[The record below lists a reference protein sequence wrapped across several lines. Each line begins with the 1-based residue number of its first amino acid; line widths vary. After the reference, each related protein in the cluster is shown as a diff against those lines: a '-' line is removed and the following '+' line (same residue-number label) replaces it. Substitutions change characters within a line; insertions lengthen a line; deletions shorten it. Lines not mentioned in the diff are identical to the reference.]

1 MSRST
6 DASIAFS
13 VTDNLSASVVKMKN
27 ALGGFRDDAEG
38 LQKQLDA
45 LQNTRMQ
52 LKNIDLKNAKNQV
65 EQMRRALE
73 ELGDTATEA
82 DREAARADFD
92 QAVQNYSN
100 VENQLKLVSRQA
112 NATWRDLEN
121 ATDAISKTENRAAS
135 VSGGGSKSAGGI
147 LSALGTAG
155 LLNMAGDVALDV
167 GNLLVGS
174 GFGSETGSLVSSGVS
189 GALSGAA
196 MGSLAG
202 PIGAA
207 VGAAIGGGLGL
218 LQGGTQAAQEKD
230 EAFKQY
236 YIDQYDQ
243 VAAATDESL
252 SGGGDTAS
260 QRELDAIAYERLLGE
275 GTGEEFLQDLRR
287 TAAETPMEY
296 DDLTGISRALAT
308 GFGDAPERMLE
319 LIEAIG
325 DAGSA
330 VGVTASDMEYM
341 AQSMSRMQSS
351 GKATLEYLNIFQDRG
366 VDVIGMLSEAMGKT
380 QGEIYDMISKGS
392 ISGQDAVDIIQ
403 QGMES
408 MYGGAMETMSQTFDG
423 LTSTLSDAMTEIDN
437 AMGEGYNEK
446 AKEGLQADIDAYGGA
461 LGEAMA
467 QANSIIGEGRAIAEN
482 LSRQYDREAMAALTQ
497 GADTTVYSDQ
507 QAAKLQDMHDQY
519 TSLVDQ
525 YQTATEE
532 DKAVIA
538 AQIEALMEDA
548 QAMAESNYNASDM
561 AQQLREVELDQI
573 AAIRE
578 NTAALGYVA
587 WGGDYERQQEQ
598 SKGRLAGIGEAED
611 FWGPDYIPGDISYNA
626 SLEASPSS
634 NAFGLDRVPYDGYPA
649 VLHEGERVLTAREA
663 REMDRELLRKDDP
676 RNTDPDLSWD
686 RHAFGADRT
695 ESLVVERPAAAAET
709 GGVSPLSYGAL
720 MVSAAREPAPAAP
733 GGDAG
738 TSISITVTGNTFG
751 AGMDEAA
758 VAEAIADTAVRK
770 ILAGFQGSI

>member
-27 ALGGFRDDAEG
+27 ALGDFRDDAEG

-92 QAVQNYSN
+92 QAVQNYN
-100 VENQLKLVSRQA
+100 NLENQLKLVSRQA
-112 NATWRDLEN
+112 KETERNLLD
-121 ATDAISKTENRAAS
+121 ATDAISRTENRAAS
-135 VSGGGSKSAGGI
+135 VSGGGV
-147 LSALGTAG
+147 LSALGKAG

-196 MGSLAG
+196 LGSFLPG
-202 PIGAA
+202 IGTA

-218 LQGGTQAAQEKD
+218 LQGGTQAAQARD
-230 EAFKQY
+230 DAFKQY
-236 YIDQYDQ
+236 YSDQYDQ

-275 GTGEEFLQDLRR
+275 GTGEQFLQDLRR

-308 GFGDAPERMLE
+308 GFKNDPDRILK
-319 LIEAIG
+319 LIEDIG

-392 ISGQDAVDIIQ
+392 INGQTAVDIIQ

-497 GADTTVYSDQ
+497 GADTTVYSDE

-548 QAMAESNYNASDM
+548 QATAKTYTVQSGDCLWTLAEKYYGDG
-561 AQQLREVELDQI
+561 AQYKKL
-573 AAIRE
+573 AAANPAITNPNLIYPGQVLTIPPAE
-578 NTAALGYVA
+578 NLPAAGQ
-587 WGGDYERQQEQ
+587 D
-598 SKGRLAGIGEAED
+598 
-611 FWGPDYIPGDISYNA
+611 
-626 SLEASPSS
+626 SPS
-634 NAFGLDRVPYDGYPA
+634 
-649 VLHEGERVLTAREA
+649 TALS
-663 REMDRELLRKDDP
+663 DS
-676 RNTDPDLSWD
+676 LSW
-686 RHAFGADRT
+686 
-695 ESLVVERPAAAAET
+695 T
-709 GGVSPLSYGAL
+709 GSGW
-720 MVSAAREPAPAAP
+720 SAA
-733 GGDAG
+733 
-738 TSISITVTGNTFG
+738 
-751 AGMDEAA
+751 
-758 VAEAIADTAVRK
+758 
-770 ILAGFQGSI
+770 

>member
-27 ALGGFRDDAEG
+27 ALGDFRDDAEG

-45 LQNTRMQ
+45 LQNTRIQ

-92 QAVQNYSN
+92 QAVQNYN
-100 VENQLKLVSRQA
+100 NLENQLKLVSRQA
-112 NATWRDLEN
+112 KETERNLLD
-121 ATDAISKTENRAAS
+121 ATDAISRTDNRAAS
-135 VSGGGSKSAGGI
+135 VSGGGV
-147 LSALGTAG
+147 LSALGKAG

-167 GNLLVGS
+167 GNLLIGS
-174 GFGSETGSLVSSGVS
+174 SLGAEAGSVVSSGVS

-196 MGSLAG
+196 MGSLGG
-202 PIGAA
+202 PVAA
-207 VGAAIGGGLGL
+207 AIGAAIGGGLGL
-218 LQGGTQAAQEKD
+218 LQGGTQAAQARD
-230 EAFKQY
+230 DAFKQY
-236 YIDQYDQ
+236 YSDQYDQ

-275 GTGEEFLQDLRR
+275 GTGEQFLQDLRR

-308 GFGDAPERMLE
+308 GFKNDPDRILK
-319 LIEAIG
+319 LIEDIG

-392 ISGQDAVDIIQ
+392 INGQTAVDIIQ

-437 AMGEGYNEK
+437 ALGEGYNEK

-482 LSRQYDREAMAALTQ
+482 LSRQYDREAMEALTM
-497 GADTTVYSDQ
+497 GADTTVYSDE

-548 QAMAESNYNASDM
+548 QAMAESNYNASET
-561 AQQLREVELDQI
+561 AQQLRDVELDQI
-573 AAIRE
+573 EAIRE

-598 SKGRLAGIGEAED
+598 STGVYGGSGEIE
-611 FWGPDYIPGDISYNA
+611 YTPGDISYNA
-626 SLEASPSS
+626 DLDSSL
-634 NAFGLDRVPYDGYPA
+634 NQHAFGLDRVPYDGYPA

-663 REMDRELLRKDDP
+663 REMDQ
-676 RNTDPDLSWD
+676 
-686 RHAFGADRT
+686 
-695 ESLVVERPAAAAET
+695 RP
-709 GGVSPLSYGAL
+709 SYAGL
-720 MVSAAREPAPAAP
+720 MASAAREPAPAAP
-733 GGDAG
+733 GGNAG

-751 AGMDEAA
+751 AGLDEAA

-770 ILAGFQGSI
+770 ILAGYRG